1 MLTRLAI
8 IRLVSIGESE
18 DDWIYNLH
26 NRNNLQNALHDFI
39 ASSFT
44 EILSMHL
51 KSQLQLAIGELRH
64 LRERSRFLIGHLRE
78 IASSA
83 PPTQLLPV
91 AFACFLFQ
99 YWFLT
104 EQCHDHIRQREKRD
118 CTAFKRFL
126 REDTDELLL
135 VFKRL
140 GRDVTVSW
148 HWRCVFDAFVV
159 ICCGDLPKAS
169 TQEFWHSL
177 YWLLHCFPF
186 AAVSLEFLYYTK
198 EQFAAIYGEFKISA
212 LSN

>member
-1 MLTRLAI
+1 MPTRLAI
-8 IRLVSIGESE
+8 TLVSIGESE
-18 DDWIYNLH
+18 DDWIYNLQ
-26 NRNNLQNALHDFI
+26 NRNDLQHALHDFI

-64 LRERSRFLIGHLRE
+64 LWERSRLLIGHLRA
-78 IASSA
+78 ISSSA
-83 PPTQLLPV
+83 PPIQLLPF
-91 AFACFLFQ
+91 AFAASCSSTD
-99 YWFLT
+99 FLT

-126 REDTDELLL
+126 FEDTDEPLLD
-135 VFKRL
+135 FEHL

-148 HWRCVFDAFVV
+148 DWRCVFVAFVV

-177 YWLLHCFPF
+177 YWQLHCFPF
-186 AAVSLEFLYYTK
+186 AAVSLEFLDYTK
-198 EQFAAIYGEFKISA
+198 EQFTVNLTS
-212 LSN
+212 LL